1 MLGLQLNTTALLA
14 IRTSVVVM
22 PRVHPSL
29 PPPALPVNVMN
40 SKSDDETLN
49 LPEVTTQD
57 RPPSPNSGQRMLLP
71 AVLAIAALWAG
82 CALLYQLLS
91 ERPQFVGMGLQP
103 RESWLVQDCP
113 SFVARK
119 AGAPSYAYTQHSPL
133 NCDVQF
139 DLKTN
144 EDTRGLKVIRSLGG
158 ECISNFVIENPYAE
172 PSHILLQI
180 PRPTELGGGPIDV
193 SSFALKVPEGLD
205 GEIRELPDATL
216 WSGLLAGGQRVRVD
230 VGYKIPAVTS
240 VSVAVDP
247 QAPQGIE
254 KVSVGVQFDQDVP
267 IILQGGSDTGKRVSV
282 DSRSWNRENM
292 LSSARF
298 GIRLQEGHSVYG
310 ALKRLLEIAPLVGG
324 MFVVTLLALLKRGRQ
339 AQPSELILLTG
350 VYAYYFP
357 LLLYLNA
364 NYAFHWAFIIAFVAS
379 SAILLNYARFLL
391 GFKKG
396 VLGGLC
402 LLGLFQVVPTLMA
415 FARWDRGMCLLS
427 LSAITLFVLV
437 DLQTQKLK
445 KRLTSGA
452 LAACAIFPP
461 LAPLQDIRVS
471 LPAELLVV
479 ETPAEPAVPEPEE
492 GMFIRGVVRYEAKVR
507 AGIVEI
513 QAHMPVEMT
522 AARSTPEL
530 LLPAATYL
538 RSITLPEQ
546 LQMKVAPSGI
556 TVTASGK
563 CQGEIRCIYGAARK
577 TSAKSMTCKIP
588 LFENSVGWVQFESP
602 IPNVRFTDAII
613 WSKKL
618 VDGMTFYELAVSG
631 KNSFEVTWGLKPE
644 PGNETADEGP
654 MVPTE
659 GTGVYGLDV
668 AESRHLTIIEA
679 DGDVLHFSQFTIT
692 RDSTLKVLAM
702 TIPTGSTVTSVSVDG
717 LESAS
722 PSITDGVC
730 TVPLG
735 DAPKPGRDRLVE
747 LRIRSKPVSLA
758 FIGQCKLNLP
768 RAKGTER
775 HIEWAIA
782 TPEDFDVRVLSG
794 GFRPGR
800 EWKSRTRFGSYG
812 SVLEDKRL
820 VSVDAVLV
828 PFRPMHLELSYRQ
841 TIPGFTR

>member
-1 MLGLQLNTTALLA
+1 MVAMPDTTPVFHLL
-14 IRTSVVVM
+14 
-22 PRVHPSL
+22 P
-29 PPPALPVNVMN
+29 LPVNVMN
-40 SKSDDETLN
+40 SKSNDQTPD
-49 LPEVTTQD
+49 LPEGTTQERAP
-57 RPPSPNSGQRMLLP
+57 RPKPEDYPPAKGKPMFLP
-71 AVLAIAALWAG
+71 AVITIASLWAG

-103 RESWLVQDCP
+103 AESWLVQDCP

-119 AGAPSYAYTQHSPL
+119 AGDPSYAYTQHSPL
-133 NCDVQF
+133 TYDVQF
-139 DLKTN
+139 DLNTN

-158 ECISNFVIENPYAE
+158 ECVSGFAIENPYAE
-172 PSHILLQI
+172 PAHILLQV
-180 PRPTELGGGPIDV
+180 PRPTELRGGSIDV
-193 SSFALKVPEGLD
+193 SSFALGTPEGLE
-205 GEIRELPDATL
+205 GEIKELPHATL
-216 WSGLLAGGQRVRVD
+216 WSGQLAAGQRVSVD

-247 QAPQGIE
+247 QTPKGIE
-254 KVSVGVQFDQDVP
+254 EVSVGVRLDQDVP
-267 IILQGGSDTGKRVSV
+267 LVLQGGNDTGKRVSV
-282 DSRSWNRENM
+282 SSKAWKRENM

-298 GIRLQEGHSVYG
+298 GIRLQEGHSVYE
-310 ALKRLLEIAPLVGG
+310 ALQRLLEIAPLVGC

-350 VYAYYFP
+350 VYGYYFP

-415 FARWDRGMCLLS
+415 FAKWDRGMCLLS

-452 LAACAIFPP
+452 LAACAMFPP

-479 ETPAEPAVPEPEE
+479 ETPVEAPAPEPVE
-492 GMFIRGVVRYEAKVR
+492 GTFVRGVARYEAKVR
-507 AGIVEI
+507 AGIVEVK
-513 QAHMPVEMT
+513 AHLPVEVT
-522 AARSTPEL
+522 AARSTPES

-538 RSITLPEQ
+538 RSVTLPEKLQ
-546 LQMKVAPSGI
+546 LKVAPSGI
-556 TVTASGK
+556 SVSASEK
-563 CQGEIRCIYGAARK
+563 CQGEIECIYGAVSK
-577 TSAKSMTCKIP
+577 TSAKSTTCKIP
-588 LFENSVGWVQFESP
+588 LFENSVGWVQLESP
-602 IPNVRFTDAII
+602 IPNMRFTNAIV
-613 WSKKL
+613 WSKRL
-618 VDGMTFYELAVSG
+618 VDGKTVYELAVSG
-631 KNSFEVTWGLKPE
+631 KNTFEATWNLKPE
-644 PGNETADEGP
+644 PKPDKEAVIEKP
-654 MVPTE
+654 EVHTE

-668 AESRHLTIIEA
+668 TDTRHLTIIEA
-679 DGDVLHFSQFTIT
+679 DGEVLHFSQFTIT
-692 RDSTLKVLAM
+692 KDSTLKELAM
-702 TIPTGSTVTSVSVDG
+702 TIPSGSTVTSVSVDG
-717 LESAS
+717 VESVS
-722 PSITDGVC
+722 PSIVDAVC
-730 TVPLG
+730 SVPLG
-735 DAPKPGRDRLVE
+735 DAPKLGRDRLVE
-747 LRIRSKPVSLA
+747 LRIRSNPVSLA
-758 FIGQCKLNLP
+758 FMGRCKLNLP

-775 HIEWAIA
+775 HIEWAVA
-782 TPEDFDVRVLSG
+782 TPEDFEVRVLSG
-794 GFRPGR
+794 GFRPMR
-800 EWKSRTRFGSYG
+800 EWNSRTRFGSYG

-828 PFRPMHLELSYRQ
+828 PFRPMGLELSYSQ

>member
-1 MLGLQLNTTALLA
+1 
-14 IRTSVVVM
+14 
-22 PRVHPSL
+22 
-29 PPPALPVNVMN
+29 MN
-40 SKSDDETLN
+40 SKSDNEMPN
-49 LPEVTTQD
+49 LPEGTTQEMPP
-57 RPPSPNSGQRMLLP
+57 RSNPKTPSPSSGPPMLLP
-71 AVLAIAALWAG
+71 AVLTIAGLWAG

-91 ERPQFVGMGLQP
+91 ERPQFVGMGSQP
-103 RESWLVQDCP
+103 GESWLVQDCP

-119 AGAPSYAYTQHSPL
+119 VGDPSYAYTQHSPRT
-133 NCDVQF
+133 CDVQF

-158 ECISNFVIENPYAE
+158 VCDSSFVIENPYAE
-172 PSHILLQI
+172 PSHILLQV
-180 PRPTELGGGPIDV
+180 PRPTELRGGPIDV
-193 SSFALKVPEGLD
+193 SSFALEAPEGLE
-205 GEIRELPDATL
+205 GEIRELPHATL
-216 WSGLLAGGQRVRVD
+216 WSGQLAAGQRVKMN

-247 QAPQGIE
+247 QTPKGME
-254 KVSVGVQFDQDVP
+254 KVSVAVQLDQDVP
-267 IILQGGSDTGKRVSV
+267 LVLQGGSDTGKRVSV
-282 DSRSWNRENM
+282 KSKSWSRENM

-310 ALKRLLEIAPLVGG
+310 ALQRLLEIAPLVGG

-427 LSAITLFVLV
+427 LSAITLFVIV

-461 LAPLQDIRVS
+461 LTPLQDIRVS

-479 ETPAEPAVPEPEE
+479 ETPAEPATPEPEE

-507 AGIVEI
+507 AGIVEV
-513 QAHMPVEMT
+513 QAHMPVEVT

-556 TVTASGK
+556 SVSASGK
-563 CQGEIRCIYGAARK
+563 CQGEIWCTYGAVSK
-577 TSAKSMTCKIP
+577 TSAKSTTCKIP
-588 LFENSVGWVQFESP
+588 LFDSSVGWVQFESP
-602 IPNVRFTDAII
+602 IPNVRFTNAII
-613 WSKKL
+613 WSKKI
-618 VDGMTFYELAVSG
+618 VGGKTVYELAVSG
-631 KNSFEVTWGLKPE
+631 KNSFEATWNLKPE
-644 PGNETADEGP
+644 LGSEAVIEMPV
-654 MVPTE
+654 VPTE

-668 AESRHLTIIEA
+668 ADSRHLTIIEA
-679 DGDVLHFSQFTIT
+679 DGEVLHFSQFTIT
-692 RDSTLKVLAM
+692 RDSTLKELAM
-702 TIPTGSTVTSVSVDG
+702 TIPAGSTVTSVSVDG
-717 LESAS
+717 VESAS
-722 PSITDGVC
+722 PSIADEIC

-747 LRIRSKPVSLA
+747 LRIRSNPVSLA
-758 FIGQCKLNLP
+758 FMGQCKLNLP

-782 TPEDFDVRVLSG
+782 TPEDFEVSVLSG
-794 GFRPGR
+794 GFRPAR
-800 EWKSRTRFGSYG
+800 EWKSRTRFGTYG

-828 PFRPMHLELSYRQ
+828 PFRPMHLELSYKQ
-841 TIPGFTR
+841 AIPGFTH